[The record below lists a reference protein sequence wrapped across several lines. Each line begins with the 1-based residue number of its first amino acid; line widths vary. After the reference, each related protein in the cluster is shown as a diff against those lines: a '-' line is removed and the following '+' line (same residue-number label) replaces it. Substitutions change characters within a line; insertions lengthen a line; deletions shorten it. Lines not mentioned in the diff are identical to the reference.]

1 VDDRVG
7 GLFEYFLVAITGM
20 FGIINPLTTAF
31 VFASLRDALG

>member
-1 VDDRVG
+1 MG

-20 FGIINPLTTAF
+20 FVIINPLATAF